1 MNNCSTCLSF
11 CPPPPPISAKNEAK
25 EVVVRGELVF
35 FQQDSLT
42 QSDVKSDTL
51 QILDNS
57 SEKRLVFVN
66 TAEISPQK
74 NSELFQRPV
83 PTNQL
88 AEFQSPISNQKFQP
102 PVQEDQAQAQAQALG
117 AQERFQSP
125 IPIKEAPGQVQS
137 TSLTQKAQM
146 LDQGQGWSQ
155 SVWDVPPQ
163 KSAAPLTYEQSK
175 EPSPPPKQI
184 VFGVG
189 FMPIQRPDGVP
200 SSMNGVEISQSPSQV
215 DKSIQN
221 ESRCPSP
228 TPSPKATSGRDKAV
242 RYLFV

>member
-1 MNNCSTCLSF
+1 MKLCSTCLSF
-11 CPPPPPISAKNEAK
+11 CPPPPTISAKNKAEGL
-25 EVVVRGELVF
+25 VVSGELVF
-35 FQQDSLT
+35 VQQDSLT

-57 SEKRLVFVN
+57 SGERLVFVN

-88 AEFQSPISNQKFQP
+88 VEFQSPISNQKFQP

-155 SVWDVPPQ
+155 SVWDVPP
-163 KSAAPLTYEQSK
+163 
-175 EPSPPPKQI
+175 SPPPKQI
-184 VFGVG
+184 VFGAG
-189 FMPIQRPDGVP
+189 FMPIRRRDGVP
-200 SSMNGVEISQSPSQV
+200 SSMDGVEISQSPSQ
-215 DKSIQN
+215 DDNSNNKKSGF
-221 ESRCPSP
+221 PSP
-228 TPSPKATSGRDKAV
+228 ATNPQKPSGDDKAV
-242 RYLFV
+242 RYLLV